1 MIDFRYHV
9 VSLVSVFL
17 ALAVGIVLGAGP
29 LKEQI
34 GNTLS
39 DQVTSLAREKAGLR
53 SDLATAESAVTH
65 RDQFIT
71 TVTPTMAANQLQGRS
86 VVLVRLPGV
95 DNGSVDAM
103 TGAVKSAG
111 ATVSGE
117 VEVKDSWT
125 TGDPN
130 VLNPLAAELQDSLPG
145 GSSLTGTSDEVLATL
160 LARAVVAPEP
170 AVAGTEDTAGKA
182 VLDALKRADLIGTK
196 GNLSTRATEAIL
208 LAPPVET
215 NANGT
220 PTSPTDAVER
230 ATSASLDIAEALDT
244 GSAGSV
250 VIGPASAAGDGGLI
264 SVIRDDDNVSQ
275 RVSTIDTG
283 DTSMG
288 PLTTVLALRE
298 QLHGASGSYG
308 FADGAKQPLPT
319 LNQAGQS

>member
-29 LKEQI
+29 LKDQI

-39 DQVTSLAREKAGLR
+39 DQVTSLARQKASLR
-53 SDLATAESAVTH
+53 SDLTAADAAVTH

-71 TVTPTMAANQLQGRS
+71 TVSPALSAQQLPGRS

-103 TGAVKSAG
+103 TGALKDAG

-117 VEVKDSWT
+117 VDVKDSWT
-125 TGDPN
+125 AGDPN
-130 VLNPLAAELQDSLPG
+130 ALTPLAAELQNSLPG
-145 GSSLTGTSDEVLATL
+145 GSSLTGDPDAVLASL
-160 LARAVVAPEP
+160 LARAVVTPEP
-170 AVAGTEDTAGKA
+170 AATAAEDAAAQA
-182 VLDALKRADLIGTK
+182 VLDGLKSADLIDTK
-196 GNLSTRATEAIL
+196 GDFTTRATEAIV
-208 LAPPVET
+208 LAP
-215 NANGT
+215 
-220 PTSPTDAVER
+220 AVEVQSPGAQSSATASAQR
-230 ATSASLDIAEALDT
+230 ATSTSLDIATALDT

-250 VIGPASAAGDGGLI
+250 VVGPASAAGDGGLI
-264 SVIRDDDNVSQ
+264 AVIRDDDKVAQ
-275 RVSTIDTG
+275 QVSTVDTG
-283 DTSMG
+283 GTSMG

-308 FADGAKQPLPT
+308 FANGAKQPLPT